1 MINNQS
7 ESNTVRATHR
17 RRHAVAS
24 GKASGNS
31 RSVERTDRL
40 KIFDNVCSRQP
51 SSYNLGFDLVAF
63 KILLVST
70 KMQLTVDPAVFSQ
83 FCSRF
88 MQWPSGIEIALGWF
102 VA

>member
-7 ESNTVRATHR
+7 DSITVRATNR

-24 GKASGNS
+24 SKASRNS
-31 RSVERTDRL
+31 RSVERIDRL
-40 KIFDNVCSRQP
+40 KIFDDVCSRQP

-70 KMQLTVDPAVFSQ
+70 KMQLTVDPAVSSQ
-83 FCSRF
+83 FGSRS
-88 MQWPSGIEIALGWF
+88 MQWPSGIEIVLGWF